1 MGNQFTSQIFRDKF
15 LIKIVPKKFKK
26 INFYLLIIFLFSSPF
41 LFAQKE
47 GEVKYFQMEP
57 LDDSLF
63 IHMQQQVYINPPDP
77 KAEIIVDL
85 RDPNNETVS
94 IKGTLYPFLAFNPET
109 RAKIMVYPFK
119 INLEQQVNYGSIFT
133 DVLSKVNLSKFT
145 TTPTLYQIS
154 STLSYINPF
163 VQAFGGERVGVPIKS
178 DIGFSFGIGTPY
190 SGPLETNWV
199 EANFNILGMNIGAYS
214 SADGLTDFVTT
225 DKFNDLYVTG
235 LGYQLG
241 YVIPLG
247 NFFKVTFTGV
257 LKTPNN
263 STVKKYIGKDT
274 LVSKAKVITKNYF
287 SWELRYPIKILG
299 STRAKFYAADFL
311 GEWHFG
317 FTGREL
323 SLAGS
328 VFDLRLDAMPKS
340 DTRNPQYLV
349 EVLIQKIF
357 GSWAASAF
365 AVGPSLIFSKT
376 SSSNLGLL
384 RLFVNLRLKLGT
396 SL

>member
-1 MGNQFTSQIFRDKF
+1 
-15 LIKIVPKKFKK
+15 
-26 INFYLLIIFLFSSPF
+26 
-41 LFAQKE
+41 
-47 GEVKYFQMEP
+47 MEP

-63 IHMQQQVYINPPDP
+63 IHIQQQVYISPPDP

-85 RDPNNETVS
+85 RDPNNQTVS
-94 IKGTLYPFLAFNPET
+94 IKGTLYPFLAFKPET

-133 DVLSKVNLSKFT
+133 EVLSKINLSKIIS
-145 TTPTLYQIS
+145 PPSLYQIS
-154 STLSYINPF
+154 STMSYVNPF
-163 VQAFGGERVGVPIKS
+163 LQAFGGERVGVAIKS

-199 EANFNILGMNIGAYS
+199 EANLNILGMNIGAYS
-214 SADGLTDFVTT
+214 SADGLTDLVESN
-225 DKFNDLYVTG
+225 KYNNLYVTG

-247 NFFKVTFTGV
+247 NFFKITFTGV
-257 LKTPNN
+257 LKTP
-263 STVKKYIGKDT
+263 SKYTIKKYIGRDT
-274 LVSKAKVITKNYF
+274 LVSKPKVISKDYF
-287 SWELRYPIKILG
+287 SWEFRYPIRVLG
-299 STRAKFYAADFL
+299 STRAKFYIADFL
-311 GEWHFG
+311 DEWHFG

-340 DTRNPQYLV
+340 DVRNPQYLV
-349 EVLIQKIF
+349 EILIQKIF
-357 GSWAASAF
+357 GNWGASAF
-365 AVGPSLIFSKT
+365 AIGPSIIFSKT
-376 SSSNLGLL
+376 ASGNLGIL

>member
-1 MGNQFTSQIFRDKF
+1 LINIFF
-15 LIKIVPKKFKK
+15 KKFELVKAC
-26 INFYLLIIFLFSSPF
+26 LLIIYLFSSPLIF
-41 LFAQKE
+41 SQEKNQI
-47 GEVKYFQMEP
+47 KYFQMEP

-63 IHMQQQVYINPPDP
+63 IHIQQQVYISPPDP

-85 RDPNNETVS
+85 RDPNNQTVS

-133 DVLSKVNLSKFT
+133 EVLSKINLSKIISL
-145 TTPTLYQIS
+145 PSPYQIS
-154 STLSYINPF
+154 STMSYINPF
-163 VQAFGGERVGVPIKS
+163 LQAFGGERVGVGIKS

-199 EANFNILGMNIGAYS
+199 EANFNMLGMNIGAYS
-214 SADGLTDFVTT
+214 SADGLTDFVES
-225 DKFNDLYVTG
+225 DRFNNLYVTG

-241 YVIPLG
+241 YIIPLG
-247 NFFKVTFTGV
+247 NFFKITFTGV
-257 LKTPNN
+257 LKTP
-263 STVKKYIGKDT
+263 SKYTVQKYIGKDT
-274 LVSKAKVITKNYF
+274 LVSKPKVISNDYF
-287 SWELRYPIKILG
+287 NWEFRYPIRVLG
-299 STRAKFYAADFL
+299 STRAKFYVADFL
-311 GEWHFG
+311 DEWHFG

-340 DTRNPQYLV
+340 DVRNPQYLI
-349 EVLIQKIF
+349 EILIQKIF
-357 GSWAASAF
+357 GNWGASAF
-365 AVGPSLIFSKT
+365 AIGPSIIFSKT
-376 SSSNLGLL
+376 ASSNLGIL